1 MPAALCWWARSRLI
15 MIPVTTI
22 PVFLDVC
29 VAWTCCVVYYL
40 LWSVVFL
47 FQLIHMPPQNVPVLL
62 TCAVCLSFFFTKVH
76 HMISLLLHN
85 VAAGLCSAV
94 LCWILPNSLL
104 WDQICSHWRK
114 LSTSTKTS
122 WYIRLE
128 SSSFVISSLAI
139 TRFCLGEWDS
149 IACWFCYTSDHEVH
163 AVIFVVHFLLWSLEL
178 CLEQMW

>member
-1 MPAALCWWARSRLI
+1 VGQVQIDNDTRNNSTSVSRCLCCLNLLCSLLPSLISRLP
-15 MIPVTTI
+15 IPTYTHATSKRSCSSNMCS
-22 PVFLDVC
+22 VFE
-29 VAWTCCVVYYL
+29 
-40 LWSVVFL
+40 
-47 FQLIHMPPQNVPVLL
+47 
-62 TCAVCLSFFFTKVH
+62 FFFTKVH

-85 VAAGLCSAV
+85 VAAGRCSAV
-94 LCWILPNSLL
+94 LCWILPNLLL

-122 WYIRLE
+122 WYIPLE